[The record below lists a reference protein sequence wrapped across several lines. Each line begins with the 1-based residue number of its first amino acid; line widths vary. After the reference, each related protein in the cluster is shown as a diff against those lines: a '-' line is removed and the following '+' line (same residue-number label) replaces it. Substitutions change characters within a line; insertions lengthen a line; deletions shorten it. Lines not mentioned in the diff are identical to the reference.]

1 MRHVAALSLSVLS
14 FSLLSLAACGRSTT
28 DGDSKSDKGSSKST
42 SESTASKSTGGGPA
56 AGADKPSDPGIS
68 APPADPLQDG
78 SDVIASCDQPKDDG
92 ACTEHYALGLGED
105 SSKQFCENAMKG
117 TWLKGK
123 NCPKDGR
130 MFVCRTDV
138 DRMIYYK
145 NAFQLQGP
153 KEMAKLCTDTL
164 SGKWGEFPKGK

>member
-1 MRHVAALSLSVLS
+1 MRHIAFVLS

-42 SESTASKSTGGGPA
+42 ESASKGGGPTATA
-56 AGADKPSDPGIS
+56 AADKPSDGIS
-68 APPADPLQDG
+68 APPADPLTDG
-78 SDVIASCDQPKDDG
+78 SDVIASCDQPKEDG

-105 SSKQFCENAMKG
+105 SAKQFCEGAMKG
-117 TWLKGK
+117 KWLKGQG
-123 NCPKDGR
+123 CPKDGR
-130 MFVCRTDV
+130 LAVCRTDV

-145 NAFQLQGP
+145 NAFDLQGP

-164 SGKWGEFPKGK
+164 QGKWGEFPKGK

>member
-1 MRHVAALSLSVLS
+1 MRHVAFVLSLS
-14 FSLLSLAACGRSTT
+14 LLSTVACGRSTT
-28 DGDSKSDKGSSKST
+28 DADTKSDKGSSKSSAT
-42 SESTASKSTGGGPA
+42 ESKSTATA
-56 AGADKPSDPGIS
+56 AADDKPSNDGVS

-130 MFVCRTDV
+130 IAVCRTDV
-138 DRMIYYK
+138 DRLIYYK
-145 NAFQLQGP
+145 NAFQLQGQ

>member
-1 MRHVAALSLSVLS
+1 MRRHVAFVVS
-14 FSLLSLAACGRSTT
+14 FSLLSLVASACGRSSS

-42 SESTASKSTGGGPA
+42 TESTASKPTGSGSD
-56 AGADKPSDPGIS
+56 GASDKPSDDGVS
-68 APPADPLQDG
+68 APPADPLDDTG
-78 SDVIASCDQPKDDG
+78 SMIASCDQPKDDG

-105 SSKQFCENAMKG
+105 ASKQFCENAMKG

-123 NCPKDGR
+123 GCPKEGR
-130 MFVCRTDV
+130 IAVCRTDV

-145 NAFQLQGP
+145 NAFELQGP
-153 KEMAKLCTDTL
+153 KEMAKLCTETL

>member
-1 MRHVAALSLSVLS
+1 MRHITFVLTLSLSLS
-14 FSLLSLAACGRSTT
+14 SLALAACGRSTT
-28 DGDSKSDKGSSKST
+28 DGGSSSDKGSSKSST
-42 SESTASKSTGGGPA
+42 AEATASKGGGPSA
-56 AGADKPSDPGIS
+56 PADKPSDGIS

-78 SDVIASCDQPKDDG
+78 IDVVASCNQPKEDG

-105 SSKQFCENAMKG
+105 SSKQFCEGAMKG
-117 TWLKGK
+117 TWMKGK

-145 NAFQLQGP
+145 NAFELQGP

-164 SGKWGEFPKGK
+164 QGKWGEFPKGK

>member
-1 MRHVAALSLSVLS
+1 MRHIALVLSLS
-14 FSLLSLAACGRSTT
+14 FSSLSLAACGRSTT

-42 SESTASKSTGGGPA
+42 AAESTASKGGGPA
-56 AGADKPSDPGIS
+56 AAPTNDGIS

-78 SDVIASCDQPKDDG
+78 ADVIASCDQPKDDG

-130 MFVCRTDV
+130 IAVCRTDV

-164 SGKWGEFPKGK
+164 QGKWGEFPKGK

>member
-1 MRHVAALSLSVLS
+1 MRHIAFVLS
-14 FSLLSLAACGRSTT
+14 ITSISLLSLAGCGRTTT
-28 DGDSKSDKGSSKST
+28 DDGSKSDKGSSKST
-42 SESTASKSTGGGPA
+42 AAPESASKGGGPTA
-56 AGADKPSDPGIS
+56 AADKPSDGIS

-78 SDVIASCDQPKDDG
+78 SDVIASCDEPADDG

-105 SSKQFCENAMKG
+105 SSKQFCEGAMKG
-117 TWLKGK
+117 KWLKGK

-130 MFVCRTDV
+130 VAVCRTDV
-138 DRMIYYK
+138 DRLIYYK

-164 SGKWGEFPKGK
+164 QGKWGEFPKGK